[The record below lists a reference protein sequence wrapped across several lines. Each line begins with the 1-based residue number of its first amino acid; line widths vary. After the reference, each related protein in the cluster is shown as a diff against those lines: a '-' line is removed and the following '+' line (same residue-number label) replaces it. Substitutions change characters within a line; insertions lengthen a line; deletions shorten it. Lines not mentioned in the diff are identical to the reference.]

1 MSSKVGGIARAQV
14 WGANLSYNHRRS
26 RNHYFVMFANMDFMI
41 IPGWFLPPEHN
52 GIGFDCRIVSEHG
65 ENIKIEKG
73 RYYHGNLTRIAP
85 ISIFTD
91 MYMAK

>member
-1 MSSKVGGIARAQV
+1 
-14 WGANLSYNHRRS
+14 
-26 RNHYFVMFANMDFMI
+26 MFANMDFMI
-41 IPGWFLPPEHN
+41 IPEWFLPPEHD

-65 ENIKIEKG
+65 EKHQNRKG

-91 MYMAK
+91 TYMAKVAPHFAQNRQ